1 MNEKNILYHFLQII
15 FYAIALKLTK
25 GTCNLIFFVIKYNYL
40 IVLAMNYRESAT
52 AYFLLFGVC
61 ILVYERALGF
71 NDLF

>member
-1 MNEKNILYHFLQII
+1 MAVNTNKYLHDYT
-15 FYAIALKLTK
+15 KLTK

-40 IVLAMNYRESAT
+40 IVLAMNYRKSAT